1 MIKDYSKLSVEEL
14 EQLTAEY
21 EHENFEIMK
30 ELVRRGVGKD
40 LPDTLEHPS
49 MIPVEDDF

>member
-1 MIKDYSKLSVEEL
+1 MTDYSKKSVEEL
-14 EQLTAEY
+14 AELTAHY

-30 ELVRRGVGKD
+30 ELIRRGVGKD

-49 MIPVEDDF
+49 MFPVEEDF

>member
-1 MIKDYSKLSVEEL
+1 MPVEEL
-14 EQLTAEY
+14 EKLSAEY

-30 ELVRRGVGKD
+30 ELVRRGVGND

-49 MIPVEDDF
+49 MFPTEEDF

>member
-1 MIKDYSKLSVEEL
+1 MQDYRQQTVEEL
-14 EQLTAEY
+14 ERLSAYY

-30 ELVRRGVGKD
+30 ELLRRGVGKD

-49 MIPVEDDF
+49 MFPTEEDF